1 MPVRKTVGVDAVD
14 NSNREISYIHYR
26 MSFKEWKAY
35 WKSLDWSRKWFAY
48 FLLLRPLVDTL
59 YFVKEYSS
67 FLSPVYIVGVLT
79 PLLALASFQSYKF
92 RKAPHNG
99 LDNLMSIWG
108 FILLINA
115 LYLLTWAYS
124 LNNLGDQ
131 IKYLTPPVIF
141 IYLRRFIRHRHDLR
155 FLMTT
160 FLISCL
166 VPFGMLA
173 FELLVHPLTP
183 EYVSEGRGGG
193 SRLRGNFA
201 DSVSYGIYFIGAF
214 ITMSYFFLEKVY
226 SKVKSGGAPTLKL
239 FLIFVVCVA
248 GVISLRHVSTWAVFL
263 ICIAWLLYYNSQNIR
278 GLAVVIV
285 IGLVVLP
292 IFAQPIYNEFIAPL
306 LQKEINV
313 IEGNSDIQFGLNGR
327 ISRWQRYFEV
337 WSEMSPVA
345 QFLGV
350 SFSNFKEAP
359 IMVGGGMHSDYVRI
373 LFLSG
378 IIGVSVYVLF
388 IFALIFGWQ
397 KLRKPERF
405 LFFSTF
411 SALVLYSVS
420 TLPMIYLPFINY
432 VFPIFCFSLLPAKV
446 AYAEPVTTKKPASGA
461 SAAPLPYPAVRPT

>member
-1 MPVRKTVGVDAVD
+1 
-14 NSNREISYIHYR
+14 
-26 MSFKEWKAY
+26 MSFSEWKAY
-35 WKSLDWSRKWFAY
+35 WKSLDWTRKWFAY
-48 FLLLRPLVDTL
+48 FLLLRPVVDTL
-59 YFVKEYSS
+59 YFIKEYSS

-92 RKAPHNG
+92 RRAPHHG

-115 LYLLTWAYS
+115 LYLLSWAYS
-124 LNNLGDQ
+124 LNNFGDQ

-141 IYLRRFIRHRHDLR
+141 IYLRRFIRHKQDLR

-173 FELLVHPLTP
+173 FEMFVHPLTP

-214 ITMSYFFLEKVY
+214 ITMSYFFLDKVY
-226 SKVKSGGAPTLKL
+226 SKAKSSAPTLKL
-239 FLIFVVCVA
+239 FMIFVVCVA

-263 ICIAWLLYYNSQNIR
+263 VCITILLYYNSQNIR

-327 ISRWQRYFEV
+327 ISRWQRYFQV

-359 IMVGGGMHSDYVRI
+359 IMIGGGMHSDYVRI

-378 IIGVSVYVLF
+378 IFGVGVYVLF
-388 IFALIFGWQ
+388 ILALLFGWRR
-397 KLRKPERF
+397 LRKPERF
-405 LFFSTF
+405 LFFTALS
-411 SALVLYSVS
+411 SLVLYSVS

-432 VFPIFCFSLLPAKV
+432 VFPVFCFSMLPSRL
-446 AYAEPVTTKKPASGA
+446 AYAENPSQKITAAQRHFPNMVQPP
-461 SAAPLPYPAVRPT
+461 AAPSL

>member
-1 MPVRKTVGVDAVD
+1 
-14 NSNREISYIHYR
+14 
-26 MSFKEWKAY
+26 MSFNEWKAY
-35 WKSLDWSRKWFAY
+35 WKSLDWTRKWFAY
-48 FLLLRPLVDTL
+48 FLLLRPVVDTL

-67 FLSPVYIVGVLT
+67 FLSPVYIVGVMT
-79 PLLALASFQSYKF
+79 PVLALASFQSYKF
-92 RKAPHNG
+92 RRAPHHG
-99 LDNLMSIWG
+99 LDNLMNIWG

-115 LYLLTWAYS
+115 LYLMSWAYS
-124 LNNLGDQ
+124 LNNFGDQ
-131 IKYLTPPVIF
+131 IKYLTPPVVF
-141 IYLRRFIRHRHDLR
+141 LYLRRFIRHKQDLR

-173 FELLVHPLTP
+173 FELFVHPLTP

-214 ITMSYFFLEKVY
+214 ISMSYFFLDKVY
-226 SKVKSGGAPTLKL
+226 SKAKANAPTLKL
-239 FLIFVVCVA
+239 FMIFVVCVA

-263 ICIAWLLYYNSQNIR
+263 VCIAILLYYNSQNIR

-378 IIGVSVYVLF
+378 IIGVSVYVIF
-388 IFALIFGWQ
+388 IFSLLFGWR

-405 LFFSTF
+405 LFFTTLS
-411 SALVLYSVS
+411 SLVLYSVS

-432 VFPIFCFSLLPAKV
+432 VFPIFCFSMLPSKL
-446 AYAEPVTTKKPASGA
+446 AYAENPPSKVIVARRSFPGAIQPTT
-461 SAAPLPYPAVRPT
+461 APNV

>member
-1 MPVRKTVGVDAVD
+1 
-14 NSNREISYIHYR
+14 
-26 MSFKEWKAY
+26 MSFREWRAY

-48 FLLLRPLVDTL
+48 FLLLRPVVDTL

-79 PLLALASFQSYKF
+79 PVLALASFQSYKF
-92 RKAPHNG
+92 RKAPHHG
-99 LDNLMSIWG
+99 LDNLMNIWG

-115 LYLLTWAYS
+115 LYLMSWAYS

-131 IKYLTPPVIF
+131 IKYLTPPLVF
-141 IYLRRFIRHRHDLR
+141 IYLRRFIRYRQDLR
-155 FLMTT
+155 FIMTT
-160 FLISCL
+160 FLISCM

-173 FELLVHPLTP
+173 FELFVHPLTP

-226 SKVKSGGAPTLKL
+226 SKVKSGTPTVKL
-239 FLIFVVCVA
+239 FLVFLTCVA

-263 ICIAWLLYYNSQNIR
+263 VCIAWLLYYNSQNIR

-292 IFAQPIYNEFIAPL
+292 IFAEPIYNQFISPL

-327 ISRWQRYFEV
+327 ISRWQRYFQV

-378 IIGVSVYVLF
+378 IIGVVVYVLF
-388 IFALIFGWQ
+388 LLSLFFGWQ
-397 KLRKPERF
+397 KMRKPERF
-405 LFFSTF
+405 LFFS
-411 SALVLYSVS
+411 ALSSLLLYSVS

-432 VFPIFCFSLLPAKV
+432 VFPVFCFSMLPAKV
-446 AYAEPVTTKKPASGA
+446 AYADPVVVKVDRRNRGLAAPIAQPVT
-461 SAAPLPYPAVRPT
+461 PTL

>member
-1 MPVRKTVGVDAVD
+1 
-14 NSNREISYIHYR
+14 
-26 MSFKEWKAY
+26 
-35 WKSLDWSRKWFAY
+35 
-48 FLLLRPLVDTL
+48 VDTL
-59 YFVKEYSS
+59 YFIKEYSS

-92 RKAPHNG
+92 RRAPHHG

-115 LYLLTWAYS
+115 LYLLSWAYS
-124 LNNLGDQ
+124 LNNFGDQ

-141 IYLRRFIRHRHDLR
+141 IYLRRFIRHKQDLR

-173 FELLVHPLTP
+173 FELFVHPLTP

-214 ITMSYFFLEKVY
+214 ITMSYFFLDKVY
-226 SKVKSGGAPTLKL
+226 SKAKSSAPTLKL
-239 FLIFVVCVA
+239 FMIFVVCVA

-263 ICIAWLLYYNSQNIR
+263 VCITILLYYNSQNIR

-327 ISRWQRYFEV
+327 ISRWQRYFQV

-359 IMVGGGMHSDYVRI
+359 IMIGGGMHSDYVRI

-378 IIGVSVYVLF
+378 IFGVGVYVLF
-388 IFALIFGWQ
+388 ILALLFGWRR
-397 KLRKPERF
+397 LRKPERF
-405 LFFSTF
+405 LFFTALS
-411 SALVLYSVS
+411 SLVLYSVS

-432 VFPIFCFSLLPAKV
+432 VFPVFCFSMLPSRL
-446 AYAEPVTTKKPASGA
+446 AYAENPPQKITAAKRHFPNMVQPP
-461 SAAPLPYPAVRPT
+461 AAPSL